1 MHLLVRHRGYRVLLP
16 LTRIVA
22 VVVATLH
29 PAPAFAQE
37 PDPELGCTPPGT
49 PDRTSGIVA
58 GTPSPGTWGF
68 SWGGLTTLSDGR
80 VAWADY
86 PVVRKVECDG
96 PAHRA
101 GVRVGDAILEVEN
114 ADARTSPFPPRIP
127 GKSYKFK
134 LRREEKEFEVTLLTV
149 PRKDHPALL

>member
-1 MHLLVRHRGYRVLLP
+1 MLLP
-16 LTRIVA
+16 LIRVA
-22 VVVATLH
+22 AIIVATLL
-29 PAPAFAQE
+29 PASAFPQE
-37 PDPELGCTPPGT
+37 PDPELDCTPPGT
-49 PDRTSGIVA
+49 PDRTGGIVA

-68 SWGGLTTLSDGR
+68 SWGGVMTRRDGR

-86 PVVRKVECDG
+86 PLVQKVECDG

-127 GKSYKFK
+127 GRSYKFK